1 MKVYT
6 CIRSFEDLE
15 NIKRLHSATSESIPS
30 VQLTIW
36 STAVT
41 TQHIKNAVWVR
52 GASHMSYSFRYS
64 FKVVDQSHLK
74 FCQKNVKV
82 LLYVQSCEF

>member
-1 MKVYT
+1 MHQVFWGFGEYKKAPQRHVWKYSQ
-6 CIRSFEDLE
+6 RAADHMV
-15 NIKRLHSATSESIPS
+15 HSCNNPT
-30 VQLTIW
+30 
-36 STAVT
+36 
-41 TQHIKNAVWVR
+41 HKKNAVWVR